1 MTLIRALSGIFSSV
15 AKIVQAA
22 SSATGSHVKSKGQ
35 GHVHI

>member
-1 MTLIRALSGIFSSV
+1 MTLNRALSGIFSIV

-22 SSATGSHVKSKGQ
+22 SSTGSHVKSKGQ